1 MSNIWIVKAFMFL
14 KRIVSGLC
22 GRKVL
27 DLSQLRIKMEKLE
40 AVKLDIHPFKFC
52 QKGKRK
58 MGRGK
63 SGDGD

>member
-1 MSNIWIVKAFMFL
+1 MFL
-14 KRIVSGLC
+14 KRIASGLC

-27 DLSQLRIKMEKLE
+27 DLSQVRIKTEKLE